1 MKIIPHPALLKEKE
15 AQLEKMHNE
24 ISAKECRLYIDEI
37 MLKAAIEKV
46 SKEKKRII
54 LSKTYFFLLGIVLG
68 SLISFLTISSI
79 QSQGLLP

>member
-15 AQLEKMHNE
+15 AQLEKMHDE
-24 ISAKECRLYIDEI
+24 ISAKECRLYTDEI
-37 MLKAAIEKV
+37 MLKIAIEKV

-54 LSKTYFFLLGIVLG
+54 LSKTYFFLLGVALG
-68 SLISFLTISSI
+68 SFISFLTISSI